1 MEDEEAKTL
10 EPDMLLHCSRCG
22 RWHPVRY
29 HREGVG
35 TTEYANAM
43 LFWECGGKRF
53 YAGQTGSTSRHPL
66 RRPRRTR

>member
-1 MEDEEAKTL
+1 MDDETAQTL

-35 TTEYANAM
+35 ATEYANAM
-43 LFWECGGKRF
+43 LFWECDGKRF
-53 YAGQTGSTSRHPL
+53 YAGQAGSPSRHPL
-66 RRPRRTR
+66 RRP